1 MPRPDTRRPIG
12 RHPGG
17 FTLIEVLA
25 AFAISAMA
33 LTALG
38 LAVTQG
44 LGLSRLGEQTQV
56 ALAMARSRLAMVAT
70 QEALTPGASEGRE
83 GDFAWRVRVAPAGEA
98 TVAGPL
104 YQRIDFD
111 ARIAAP
117 APRMAL
123 LRIEVA
129 VAWNGPRARREVRLE
144 TLRLAAR
151 PPQAE

>member
-1 MPRPDTRRPIG
+1 MPRPDPRRAG
-12 RHPGG
+12 RSTGG
-17 FTLIEVLA
+17 FTLLEVLA
-25 AFAISAMA
+25 AFAIAAMA

-56 ALAMARSRLAMVAT
+56 ALALARSRLALVAAE
-70 QEALTPGASEGRE
+70 EALAPGASEGRE
-83 GDFAWRVRVAPAGEA
+83 GIFAWRVRVVPAGEA
-98 TVAGPL
+98 TVGGAL
-104 YQRIDFD
+104 YQRLDFD
-111 ARIAAP
+111 ARAAAP

-123 LRIEVA
+123 LRVEVA
-129 VAWNGPRARREVRLE
+129 VAWNGPRAPREVRLE